1 MRVEIGRFDLAQLA
15 GIALMSAEAASFFS
29 GRAVLKMEEVT
40 EMILVG
46 AFRGIHELYRMPKDV
61 EDTGLILYLRSAVKS
76 LGLVEMTELSD
87 PPRRSLQT
95 SERPFGKPKTPVL
108 RYPSLFS
115 PGFLESDNPKI

>member
-29 GRAVLKMEEVT
+29 GKAVLKMEEVT

-46 AFRGIHELYRMPKDV
+46 AFKGVNELYRMPKGV
-61 EDTGLILYLRSAVKS
+61 EETGLIIYLRSAVKS
-76 LGLVEMTELSD
+76 LGLVEMTELHD
-87 PPRRSLQT
+87 PPQRSSQT
-95 SERPFGKPKTPVL
+95 SERPFGKPKVPVL

-115 PGFLESDNPKI
+115 PGFLGPYNP